1 MNEIKKLYEGVKGG
15 WNNLDK
21 KKKIALLIIII
32 IFLLSIAL
40 ITHFSQRT
48 NYLVL
53 FNELNPS
60 DAGLIVNDLENK
72 KIKYILEDQGRK
84 ILIDEKYIDKYR
96 LQLAMEGNLPEN
108 SPGFEMFDD
117 IGLMVTDEDR
127 KIMYQR
133 ALTGELQK
141 SIMSLDAIDTVK
153 VHLVMSEKSI
163 FETQASEASA
173 SVIVDLNPDYSISTD
188 MVKGIAALISG
199 AMENLPEEN
208 IQIIDSKGNVLSHI
222 LREDRVSSMD
232 LLNEYQVL
240 KEDFEYKMESNLME
254 LLGGIFGRDKI
265 KIMVYADLDF
275 DAEES
280 TLISYENPV
289 VRSEQ
294 LEVSGDDIN
303 TQDITG
309 GNIGDNTSNVIES
322 VTGDGSSFNRTTNNE
337 LTTES
342 RNIIKAPGKIN
353 RLTTSVVYDGNLS
366 DVRNQQIHNIVASAI
381 GYDDNRGDS
390 INIDGIPFDKTYQ
403 NRLDAE
409 LEEASRQ
416 EEASQGIVQ
425 GFYNKYRELIN
436 IGLIIF
442 SLSLVITFIITRIIS
457 KRSDKKELLLSEAMD
472 AYAAKEGDFGHDD
485 RDVEE
490 LKIKTNVSEKT
501 AQNYAKEHPDI
512 AADLI
517 KAWMK
522 TNG

>member
-1 MNEIKKLYEGVKGG
+1 M
-15 WNNLDK
+15 
-21 KKKIALLIIII
+21 
-32 IFLLSIAL
+32 
-40 ITHFSQRT
+40 
-48 NYLVL
+48 
-53 FNELNPS
+53 
-60 DAGLIVNDLENK
+60 
-72 KIKYILEDQGRK
+72 
-84 ILIDEKYIDKYR
+84 
-96 LQLAMEGNLPEN
+96 
-108 SPGFEMFDD
+108 
-117 IGLMVTDEDR
+117 
-127 KIMYQR
+127 
-133 ALTGELQK
+133 
-141 SIMSLDAIDTVK
+141 
-153 VHLVMSEKSI
+153 
-163 FETQASEASA
+163 
-173 SVIVDLNPDYSISTD
+173 
-188 MVKGIAALISG
+188 
-199 AMENLPEEN
+199 
-208 IQIIDSKGNVLSHI
+208 
-222 LREDRVSSMD
+222 
-232 LLNEYQVL
+232 
-240 KEDFEYKMESNLME
+240 
-254 LLGGIFGRDKI
+254 
-265 KIMVYADLDF
+265 
-275 DAEES
+275 
-280 TLISYENPV
+280 
-289 VRSEQ
+289 
-294 LEVSGDDIN
+294 
-303 TQDITG
+303 
-309 GNIGDNTSNVIES
+309 
-322 VTGDGSSFNRTTNNE
+322 
-337 LTTES
+337 TTES